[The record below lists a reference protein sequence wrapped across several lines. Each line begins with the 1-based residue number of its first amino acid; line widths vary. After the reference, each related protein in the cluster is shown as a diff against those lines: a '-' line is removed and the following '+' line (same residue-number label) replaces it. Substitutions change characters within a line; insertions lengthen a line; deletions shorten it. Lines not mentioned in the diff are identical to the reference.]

1 MTVISISIPK
11 EQTTFLNKLSQSQK
25 RGKSQIVR
33 EALDLMQFETK
44 WSGLRKTGDMIAKRL
59 NIESDDDVEQIAE

>member
-1 MTVISISIPK
+1 MPIVSISIPK
-11 EQTTFLNKLSQSQK
+11 KQSVLLDRLSQAQK

-44 WSGLRKTGDMIAKRL
+44 WSNLRQTGDMIAKRL
-59 NIESDDDVEQIAE
+59 NIESDDDVERIAG

>member
-1 MTVISISIPK
+1 MSVISISIPK
-11 EQTTFLNKLSQSQK
+11 EQIRFLDRLSKSQN

-44 WSGLRKTGDMIAKRL
+44 WSSLRKTGDMIAK
-59 NIESDDDVEQIAE
+59 

>member
-1 MTVISISIPK
+1 MAVISISIPK
-11 EQTTFLNKLSQSQK
+11 EQTVFLNQLSQAQK

-44 WSGLRKTGDMIAKRL
+44 WSNLRKTGDMIAKRL
-59 NIESDDDVEQIAE
+59 NIESDDDVERVAK